1 MKHIPDAAIRAAAEA
16 IDQLTLPCG
25 ISFSEAVNERIA
37 RAALKAAS
45 PHMAPPLEP
54 APPPEPAL
62 DTEPG
67 QLELFTIP
75 GTAEYLGCSEMHVY
89 RLIESGELR
98 IVDIAVP
105 GSRRSKTRIRADD
118 LADFL
123 DRRTR

>member
-37 RAALKAAS
+37 RAALKAAA
-45 PHMAPPLEP
+45 PHM
-54 APPPEPAL
+54 APPPEPAP
-62 DTEPG
+62 DTESG

-89 RLIESGELR
+89 RLIEAGELR

-105 GSRRSKTRIRADD
+105 GSRRSKTRIRAED